1 MKTFTKICFTLF
13 LLGFV
18 LVNFTFA
25 QFVTISGHAY
35 YTDNNEPVMHG
46 TVYAYT
52 LSAVLVQ
59 TAACLNGS
67 YTMTNVPQSNEQLDV
82 IILAEDELEDFL
94 PTYYPD
100 QVAWQNATTVIPS
113 TDLTNINLY
122 VDRIPGG
129 GNYPIAS
136 SVSGSVEINGVPV
149 ENAII
154 HAKVG
159 DQIVNYGVT
168 DSKGKYVV
176 DPLPTGE
183 YILVVHRIGSTTVI
197 KNVTVT
203 EKELTGI
210 NFTLEKAG
218 LINNKITSKSKE
230 YKLLQN
236 YPNPFNP
243 VTRIDYVLPAGGNV
257 KVSIFNSIGQAV
269 KELVNGYQESGSYTV
284 EFDGSVLS
292 SGIYYYKL
300 EMGRFTETRKMVLVK

>member
-1 MKTFTKICFTLF
+1 MKTFTKICFTSF

-25 QFVTISGHAY
+25 QFATISGHAY
-35 YTDNNEPVMHG
+35 YTDNNEPVVHG

-52 LSAVLVQ
+52 LSAVLLQ
-59 TAACLNGS
+59 TAECLNGS
-67 YTMTNVPQSNEQLDV
+67 YTLTNIPQSSEQLD
-82 IILAEDELEDFL
+82 ILIEAEDELEDFL
-94 PTYYPD
+94 PTYYPNQHD
-100 QVAWQNATTVIPS
+100 WQNATPVIPS

-129 GNYPIAS
+129 GNYPIIS
-136 SVSGSVEINGVPV
+136 SVSGSVDINGVPV
-149 ENAII
+149 QNAIV

-159 DQIVNYGVT
+159 DDIVNYGVT

-176 DPLPTGE
+176 DPLPLGD
-183 YILVVHRIGSTTVI
+183 YILVVHRIGATTVI
-197 KNVTVT
+197 KNVSVT
-203 EKELTGI
+203 EKGLTGI

-218 LINNKITSKSKE
+218 LNNITSKTKE
-230 YKLLQN
+230 YKLSQN

-243 VTRIDYVLPAGGNV
+243 VTRIDYVLPVNGNV
-257 KVSIFNSIGQAV
+257 KVSIFNSIGQVV
-269 KELVNGYQESGSYTV
+269 KELVNGYQESGSYMV
-284 EFDGSVLS
+284 EFDGSALA